1 LPKTQA
7 GSAMRRRAL
16 VGPAQNGHTRKF
28 EAFARADDV
37 ESM

>member
-1 LPKTQA
+1 MARAALVALPK
-7 GSAMRRRAL
+7 
-16 VGPAQNGHTRKF
+16 NGHTRKF